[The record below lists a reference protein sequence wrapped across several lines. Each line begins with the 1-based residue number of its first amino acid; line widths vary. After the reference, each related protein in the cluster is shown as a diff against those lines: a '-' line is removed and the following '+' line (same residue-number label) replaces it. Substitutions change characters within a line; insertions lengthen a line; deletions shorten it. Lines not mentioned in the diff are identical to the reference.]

1 MLHLARSKAIRDICY
16 ISGDVKPY
24 MIYAICLA
32 THKIVYAISRNI
44 HILLLLHLNSPT
56 HPSILSNINILLL
69 YLHEIY
75 LTTLNLKSITSHALL
90 VLSNQLLTVWRLV
103 TLQQYALIP
112 SILLIKTHT
121 ARLWLS

>member
-1 MLHLARSKAIRDICY
+1 MLYLARSKAIHDICY
-16 ISGDVKPY
+16 ISGDVNH
-24 MIYAICLA
+24 

-56 HPSILSNINILLL
+56 HPSMLSNINILLL

-75 LTTLNLKSITSHALL
+75 LTTLNLKPITSHALL